1 VEERAVGKSVHC
13 VHRCFFLSM
22 FSVTTRP
29 TERSNL
35 DESEVQPSL
44 RAQTP
49 KSWFSHTGL
58 APEVFGPVQHFSSLP
73 AYLAS
78 TGRIAGSGP

>member
-1 VEERAVGKSVHC
+1 VEERAVGGREAVGKSVHC

-44 RAQTP
+44 RDQTP
-49 KSWFSHTGL
+49 KILVLTHGL
-58 APEVFGPVQHFSSLP
+58 SP
-73 AYLAS
+73 
-78 TGRIAGSGP
+78 